1 MDIREADPVRHLST
15 AVLLVGLLAGILA
28 GCGRGQRPIPAGA
41 QVIHIAV
48 IESELRLDRETVRAG
63 DVYVMLDTPRSSVG
77 FASQRR
83 DNLEIGPLSDEDIAR
98 LAHGDT
104 QGLGIDSFDLQGCS
118 DEQRA
123 EDRGQMGYCGNVF
136 KTVLV
141 PGKYAFLG
149 PGWSLQT
156 AEALVPP
163 TPGPPGS
170 LPGSIAVLQVLP

>member
-1 MDIREADPVRHLST
+1 VRQFSI
-15 AVLLVGLLAGILA
+15 AVLLIGLLACILA
-28 GCGRGQRPIPAGA
+28 GCSRGRTPIPAGA

-48 IESELRLDRETVRAG
+48 IESELRLDRATVRAG
-63 DVYVMLDTPRSSVG
+63 DVYLVLDTPRSSVG
-77 FASQRR
+77 FASRMR
-83 DNLEIGPLSDEDIAR
+83 GDLETGPLSDEDIAR

-104 QGLGIDSFDLQGCS
+104 QGLAIGGFDLFGCS
-118 DEQRA
+118 NEQRA
-123 EDRGQMGYCGNVF
+123 EDLGLMGPCGNAF

-141 PGKYAFLG
+141 EGRYAVLG
-149 PGWSLQT
+149 PSWSQQT